1 MDTDLII
8 LCLKKGAVSA
18 NISWIF
24 MKSVTSLTKAIAPA
38 VHVIHSCSVDA
49 VVGSL
54 AVQGHLIPL
63 LLRRDRAQT
72 HVGQAGQGSSS
83 KSSNSVDA
91 QRMDRFLIKD
101 LEQTKKFFGGP

>member
-1 MDTDLII
+1 
-8 LCLKKGAVSA
+8 
-18 NISWIF
+18 
-24 MKSVTSLTKAIAPA
+24 MKSAISLTKAIAPA

-101 LEQTKKFFGGP
+101 LEQQNKVAIVL

>member
-1 MDTDLII
+1 M
-8 LCLKKGAVSA
+8 
-18 NISWIF
+18 NF

-101 LEQTKKFFGGP
+101 LEQTKKVLWWTLISFSCCCFPGKVIRIQIS